1 MMGKTKDD
9 DNPEW
14 TPAMVRKA
22 RPAKEVFPGMALPK
36 PRRRGAQKTPTKVQT
51 TIRLDRD
58 VVDHF
63 KREGHGWQSRINA
76 ALRRVVNKKKKKSA

>member
-1 MMGKTKDD
+1 MGKAKDS
-9 DNPEW
+9 DNLEW
-14 TPAMVRKA
+14 TLTMIQKA
-22 RPAKEVFPGMALPK
+22 RSAKEVFPGAPLPK
-36 PRRRGAQKTPTKVQT
+36 PRGRGKQKAETKVQT

-76 ALRRVVNKKKKKSA
+76 VLRRVVDKKAKKRA